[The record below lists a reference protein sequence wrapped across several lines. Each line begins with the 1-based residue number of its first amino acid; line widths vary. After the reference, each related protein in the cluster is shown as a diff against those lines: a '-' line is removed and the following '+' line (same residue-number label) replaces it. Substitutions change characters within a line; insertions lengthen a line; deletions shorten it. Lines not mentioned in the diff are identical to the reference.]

1 MKDLDRE
8 KILGG
13 LKSFDKVGGIQALNF
28 MLSDHKY
35 ISSSRRH
42 LCLKYFVDKQI
53 TEVIVVD
60 REKLKELEM
69 IRRTGRKENEVIPH
83 SRVTED
89 FLDVLI
95 TARQDSKKD
104 SFFSYKRN
112 QLLFFADEKSRK
124 PVEKVLRQMGLKI
137 VDFRG
142 ILPNK
147 K

>member
-13 LKSFDKVGGIQALNF
+13 LKSFDAVGGIQALNC

-53 TEVIVVD
+53 TEVIIVD

-69 IRRTGRKENEVIPH
+69 IRRTGGNENEVIPH
-83 SRVTED
+83 SLVTED
-89 FLDVLI
+89 FLDILI
-95 TARQDSKKD
+95 TAKQDSKKD
-104 SFFSYKRN
+104 NFFTYKRN
-112 QLLFFADEKSRK
+112 QFLLFTDEKSRK

-137 VDFRG
+137 IDFRG
-142 ILPNK
+142 ILHNK
-147 K
+147 E

>member
-1 MKDLDRE
+1 MKDLERE

-13 LKSFDKVGGIQALNF
+13 LKSFDKVAGIQALNF

-35 ISSSRRH
+35 ISSSRRN

-53 TEVIVVD
+53 TELIVVD

-95 TARQDSKKD
+95 TAKQDSEKD
-104 SFFSYKRN
+104 NFFIYKRN
-112 QLLFFADEKSRK
+112 QLLLFADEKSRK
-124 PVEKVLRQMGLKI
+124 PIEKVLRQWG
-137 VDFRG
+137 
-142 ILPNK
+142 
-147 K
+147 